1 MRPCLILST
10 NPYNS
15 HFFLLLKVLRQI
27 HITPLLIR
35 FYPAIFRRHYLIL
48 GHASG
53 GYDSVEAVF
62 FAVEGKVDHSLR
74 LHLLSIPF
82 QKFLAVGKLE

>member
-1 MRPCLILST
+1 
-10 NPYNS
+10 
-15 HFFLLLKVLRQI
+15 
-27 HITPLLIR
+27 
-35 FYPAIFRRHYLIL
+35 LIL

-74 LHLLSIPF
+74 LHLLSVPF